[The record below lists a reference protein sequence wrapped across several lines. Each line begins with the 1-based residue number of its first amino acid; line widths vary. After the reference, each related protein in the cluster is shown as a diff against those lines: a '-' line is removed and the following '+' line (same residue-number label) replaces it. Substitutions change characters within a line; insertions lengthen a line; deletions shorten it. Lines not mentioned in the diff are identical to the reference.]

1 MMKVWSIY
9 AFNFMTSHKV
19 LQPELTNN
27 IFMLFSLLV
36 AKIINLEMVM
46 SKTIRM
52 FALFLMKC

>member
-1 MMKVWSIY
+1 
-9 AFNFMTSHKV
+9 
-19 LQPELTNN
+19 
-27 IFMLFSLLV
+27 MLFSLLV

>member
-1 MMKVWSIY
+1 MRINPPIS
-9 AFNFMTSHKV
+9 
-19 LQPELTNN
+19 NN